1 MRDSR
6 DKRPNASD
14 RLNNAD
20 KFSGALQTQT
30 HNNGTDHQIRHAFL
44 NREEDRKTATFLS
57 VREIE
62 VLCLVSFGFSTK
74 EIASKLFLSL
84 HTVSNHRKN
93 MLQRSRCGNFAEL
106 VRVAIMENLL

>member
-6 DKRPNASD
+6 DKRPNAID
-14 RLNNAD
+14 RQERTDRFSNAWQSQAD
-20 KFSGALQTQT
+20 YRGGEHQVQLVVV
-30 HNNGTDHQIRHAFL
+30 NGK
-44 NREEDRKTATFLS
+44 EERKTATFLS

-62 VLCLVSFGFSTK
+62 VLSLVSFGFSTK